1 MEGKAG
7 LSRSELR
14 PPVCSFVGCRVSNAE
29 VSSVSGKTWTA
40 HIILPSTLMHP
51 RPRPAI
57 IFLRASVRLGRTAG
71 RCRSYAP
78 SSPLPS
84 LRTQQQASLHFTSL
98 LEKKA
103 SQSRFRF
110 GRTFVV
116 VGVIRC
122 CCWTYAYLRK
132 HGYTSHRIL
141 SCTFISLRLRLRL
154 QCDVGRDEGKGREV

>member
-1 MEGKAG
+1 VEGKAG

-78 SSPLPS
+78 SSPPPLPAYPTAS
-84 LRTQQQASLHFTSL
+84 FTSLHFTSREKSIPISISVRSDVRCRRCHQML
-98 LEKKA
+98 LLDVCLLA
-103 SQSRFRF
+103 QARIHFPPHPVLHVHF
-110 GRTFVV
+110 ATATATAAV
-116 VGVIRC
+116 RC
-122 CCWTYAYLRK
+122 W
-132 HGYTSHRIL
+132 
-141 SCTFISLRLRLRL
+141 
-154 QCDVGRDEGKGREV
+154 KG